1 MRNTC
6 QEEIYNLAAK
16 NKKVIFI
23 GSDLGAGVQD
33 NLKKNYPNQF
43 IMEGVS
49 EQHLIGFA
57 TGLASEGFIPYVNT
71 ISTFLTRRCYEQ
83 IVVDACLHNQK
94 VRLIGNGG
102 GLAYSALGPT
112 HLAVDDISILRII
125 PSMTVVAVSDKQEM
139 KNLMKETIKWP
150 NPIYIRLGSGGEE
163 VISKREV
170 CFGKTKTYKNGDEY
184 LFISTGIMTARC
196 INIAD
201 KLQNYNIGVIHCPT
215 IEPLNFNEI
224 KNKITKNTKEFSLLK
239 IIIFQAVLAHLFKRR
254 FQNIILKKIF
264 LLKCLE

>member
-1 MRNTC
+1 
-6 QEEIYNLAAK
+6 
-16 NKKVIFI
+16 
-23 GSDLGAGVQD
+23 
-33 NLKKNYPNQF
+33 
-43 IMEGVS
+43 MEGVS

-163 VISKREV
+163 VISKKEKFV
-170 CFGKTKTYKNGDEY
+170 FGKTKTYKNGDEY

-224 KNKITKNTKEFSLLK
+224 KNKITKNTKGIFTFEDNYISGGFGSLIQEK
-239 IIIFQAVLAHLFKRR
+239 ISEY
-254 FQNIILKKIF
+254 NIKKIF